1 MSIVDTD
8 LTVKANKEII
18 PSISAVN
25 NASGRDTVAPYHGE
39 GKANVVKKLTMGK
52 ELKLLGN
59 TEACIVEFKNETTT
73 PVSSCYG
80 FKTNNMTDCRIN
92 SWRQKTS
99 KAR

>member
-1 MSIVDTD
+1 
-8 LTVKANKEII
+8 
-18 PSISAVN
+18 
-25 NASGRDTVAPYHGE
+25 
-39 GKANVVKKLTMGK
+39 MGK

-59 TEACIVEFKNETTT
+59 TEACVAEFKNETTT

-92 SWRQKTS
+92 SWHQKTS